1 MNVLKSTTCPSA
13 LNTRPPRSTHWQW
26 SQPLLK
32 DHRPLRVKPPSVSWA
47 LPVGAYDEESRVF
60 SSEPQTAC
68 WAWSSKR
75 ATCQGCTPTT
85 EDTQPVEPHAPAI
98 SLTAV

>member
-1 MNVLKSTTCPSA
+1 MNVRKSTTWPSS
-13 LNTRPPRSTHWQW
+13 LNTSPPSSTHWQW
-26 SQPLLK
+26 SQPLLN
-32 DHRPLRVKPPSVSWA
+32 DHRPLSRKPPSVSCA

-60 SSEPQTAC
+60 SSDPQTAC
-68 WAWSSKR
+68 CASSSKS

-85 EDTQPVEPHAPAI
+85 DDTQPVEPQAPAI